1 LTAWSSLPNWFMVMK
16 EPMVLAAV
24 FLSFLT
30 FALAAFGL
38 DRLGYRMISAIL
50 AAGAWLFL
58 ALGALEIWFWQ

>member
-1 LTAWSSLPNWFMVMK
+1 MK
-16 EPMVLAAV
+16 ELMLLAAV

-30 FALAAFGL
+30 FALAAYGL

-58 ALGALEIWFWQ
+58 AFGALIIWFWQ

>member
-1 LTAWSSLPNWFMVMK
+1 MTEQHAVGSMVMK

-24 FLSFLT
+24 FLTFLT

-58 ALGALEIWFWQ
+58 ALGALEIWFWR

>member
-1 LTAWSSLPNWFMVMK
+1 MK

-30 FALAAFGL
+30 FALAAYGL